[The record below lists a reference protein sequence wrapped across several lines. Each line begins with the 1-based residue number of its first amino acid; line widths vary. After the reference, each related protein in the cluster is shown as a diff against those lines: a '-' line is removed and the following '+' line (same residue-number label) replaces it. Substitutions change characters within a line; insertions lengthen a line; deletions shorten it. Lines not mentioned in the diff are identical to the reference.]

1 MEIFSY
7 IIIAVVAYLLG
18 NISTSYIVAKRIS
31 GVDIRT
37 QGSGNAG
44 STNVLRTLGK
54 RAGAMTFLG
63 DVLKGVMAVLISEFA
78 ARLVGIDTL
87 LAGYLAVICVVAG
100 HNWPAVLGFRGG
112 KGVATSLG
120 AMLAVNPVITLMCL
134 AVFILVVAITKY
146 VSLGSV
152 VGIGC
157 SPIFM
162 IMVKNKAGLI
172 VALFLTASVIYNHRA
187 NIKRLLNGTE
197 RKIGQKKE

>member
-1 MEIFSY
+1 VEIFSY

-18 NISTSYIVAKRIS
+18 NISTSYIVAKRIA

>member
-1 MEIFSY
+1 
-7 IIIAVVAYLLG
+7 
-18 NISTSYIVAKRIS
+18 
-31 GVDIRT
+31 
-37 QGSGNAG
+37 
-44 STNVLRTLGK
+44 
-54 RAGAMTFLG
+54 
-63 DVLKGVMAVLISEFA
+63 
-78 ARLVGIDTL
+78 
-87 LAGYLAVICVVAG
+87 
-100 HNWPAVLGFRGG
+100 
-112 KGVATSLG
+112 
-120 AMLAVNPVITLMCL
+120 MLAVNPVITLMCL

>member
-18 NISTSYIVAKRIS
+18 NISTSYIVAKRIA

-120 AMLAVNPVITLMCL
+120 AMLVVNPVITLMCL

>member
-18 NISTSYIVAKRIS
+18 NISTSYIVAKRIAV
-31 GVDIRT
+31 VDIRT

>member
-18 NISTSYIVAKRIS
+18 NISTSYIVAKRIA

-63 DVLKGVMAVLISEFA
+63 DVLKGVMAVLISELA
-78 ARLVGIDTL
+78 AKLVGIDTL

-120 AMLAVNPVITLMCL
+120 AMLAVNPIITLMCL
-134 AVFILVVAITKY
+134 AVFILVVVITKY

-162 IMVKNKAGLI
+162 IIVKNKAGLI

>member
-18 NISTSYIVAKRIS
+18 NISTSYIVAKQIA

>member
-18 NISTSYIVAKRIS
+18 NISTSYIVAKRIA

-63 DVLKGVMAVLISEFA
+63 DVLKGVMAVLISELA
-78 ARLVGIDTL
+78 ARLVSIDTL

-120 AMLAVNPVITLMCL
+120 AMLAVNPIITLMCL
-134 AVFILVVAITKY
+134 AVFILVVVITKY

-162 IMVKNKAGLI
+162 IIVKNKAGLI

>member
-18 NISTSYIVAKRIS
+18 NISTSYIVAKRIA

-134 AVFILVVAITKY
+134 AVFILVVVITKY

-157 SPIFM
+157 SPLFM